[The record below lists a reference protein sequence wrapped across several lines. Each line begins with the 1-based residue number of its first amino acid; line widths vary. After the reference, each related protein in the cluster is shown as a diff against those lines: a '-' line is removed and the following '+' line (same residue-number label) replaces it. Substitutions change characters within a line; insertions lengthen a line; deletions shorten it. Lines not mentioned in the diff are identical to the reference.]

1 MNVLLIGSGGREH
14 AIAKKIKESHKVT
27 NFYAIP
33 GNPGIASLATI
44 IGDKQDCSEI
54 VAKAQEYKVDLIVC
68 GPEQP
73 LVDGLADMAEAVG
86 IKVFGPKKC
95 GAIFEGS
102 KIYSKQFMSKYD
114 IPTSDYKVYT
124 TYEDASRYIDKRVTY
139 PVVIKADGLAA
150 GKGVKIAKTPEEAH
164 EALKLFMVDKIFGES
179 GSSVVIEDF
188 MTGEEMSAL
197 YITDSKTFLPL
208 IAAKDYKRAF
218 TGDEGDNTG
227 GMGSYAPHNRLND
240 ELRKE
245 IDDKIIKQ
253 IRIGFAKENIDY
265 RGVLYVGLM
274 LTEEGPKVVEFNC
287 RFGDPETQ
295 VILPL
300 LENDILEVFSK
311 CVNAKLAGYELHWK
325 QAYSACVVLAAG
337 GYPGHYEKGMPITFK
352 NNHPYDFIH
361 AGTKMK
367 DDGTIVTSGG
377 RVLNAVAVA
386 SSKSAA
392 LSAAYNLLEKVTFD
406 GAFCRTDIGK

>member
-44 IGDKQDCSEI
+44 IGDKQDCKEI
-54 VAKAQEYKVDLIVC
+54 VEKAKEYKVDLIVC

-73 LVDGLADMAEAVG
+73 LVDGLSDLAEAEG

-102 KIYSKQFMSKYD
+102 KIYSKQFLSKYD
-114 IPTSDYKVYT
+114 IPTSDYKIYT
-124 TYEDASRYIDKRVTY
+124 TYEEASRYIDKRVTY

-150 GKGVKIAKTPEEAH
+150 GKGVKIAKTPQEAH

-208 IAAKDYKRAF
+208 IAAKDYKRAY
-218 TGDEGDNTG
+218 TGDEGENTG

-245 IDDKIIKQ
+245 IDEKIIKQ
-253 IRIGFAKENIDY
+253 IRIE
-265 RGVLYVGLM
+265 
-274 LTEEGPKVVEFNC
+274 
-287 RFGDPETQ
+287 
-295 VILPL
+295 
-300 LENDILEVFSK
+300 
-311 CVNAKLAGYELHWK
+311 
-325 QAYSACVVLAAG
+325 
-337 GYPGHYEKGMPITFK
+337 
-352 NNHPYDFIH
+352 
-361 AGTKMK
+361 
-367 DDGTIVTSGG
+367 
-377 RVLNAVAVA
+377 NAV
-386 SSKSAA
+386 
-392 LSAAYNLLEKVTFD
+392 N
-406 GAFCRTDIGK
+406 